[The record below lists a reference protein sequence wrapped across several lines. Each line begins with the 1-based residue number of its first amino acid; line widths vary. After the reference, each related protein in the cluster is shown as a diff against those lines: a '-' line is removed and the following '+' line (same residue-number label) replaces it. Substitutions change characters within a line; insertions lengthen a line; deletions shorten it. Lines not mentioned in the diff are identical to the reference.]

1 MKTAVIF
8 SRVSSTTDRQSTDR
22 QVLDLQ
28 TYAKNN
34 GFVVLATYEEKISGA
49 KKNEERKVLQ
59 DCIEYCTT
67 NNVDTL
73 LTSELSRIG
82 RSTLQ
87 VLKSLEVLHENKV
100 NVFIQNLSLNTLNE
114 KKVINLLARIIITVL
129 AEMSAIERTNIQYRL
144 DSGRRIYI
152 ENNGIL
158 GRKKGSIKPLDK
170 MKEEYKDAIS
180 LLRKGYSIRNTS
192 KITGDS
198 VSTIQRIKKAF
209 IY

>member
-22 QVLDLQ
+22 QVADLQ
-28 TYAKNN
+28 TYAQNN
-34 GFVVLATYEEKISGA
+34 GFKVLATYEEKISGA

-87 VLKSLEVLHENKV
+87 VLKSLEVLHDNKV
-100 NVFIQNLSLNTLNE
+100 NVYIQNLSLNTLCE
-114 KKVINLLARIIITVL
+114 KKVINPLASIIITVL

-144 DSGRRIYI
+144 HSGRKIYI

-158 GRKKGSIKPLDK
+158 GRKKGSLKSSEK

-198 VSTIQRIKKAF
+198 VSTIQRIKKSF
-209 IY
+209 I